1 MAFWYGDGSGGGMGG
16 GGGGMGGG
24 MMGGMMGGGM
34 MGEGGNFAGQGKGAW
49 GDMAQT
55 AQAQGSWDA
64 SQGSWDAASQGAW
77 DASSQGAWDDA
88 AGSWDASGNS
98 GWSAGGGGG
107 GAAAAAGAAGAGG
120 AAGSGLSKEEMMMTM
135 MKMMMSIMAEGKGK
149 GKASKVSGWDSSY
162 GPSKGGGGGGKGCSP
177 YNTAFQHVQPASPQE
192 VEAFLAM
199 HMVEQHAAD
208 KLRSLDP
215 RMARV
220 VIMKGSMQDARD
232 QTAVLMQRCTGFS
245 TMKDGDWIC
254 PGCYDHQFAKNSTC
268 RKCGTDKGN
277 VPVATNTSSS
287 GFGLTDGSAKNS
299 GKHFVTPD
307 NSAFQ
312 HVQPATAEQ
321 IEAFLAVHQV
331 EQHAADKLR
340 NLDRKLAN
348 VVIMKGTMQDARDQT
363 AVLIQRCTG
372 FSSLKDGDWI
382 CPGCYDH
389 QFAKNDICRK
399 CGTMKG
405 GVPVATGTT
414 SRSAGL
420 IDGSGKGGWGG
431 SQGGGNVGWGPA
443 MGALAHVEPATEEEV
458 EAFLAMHVVEPH
470 AAEKLRKLDRK
481 LAKVVIMKGSMQDA
495 RDQTAV
501 LMQRCSGFGSLKD
514 GDWICPGCFDHQFA
528 KNEMCRKCGT
538 PKSAATITS
547 APSPCSSAFDVVEAA
562 TPEEVD
568 AFLAAHPDLQYHAAE
583 KLACLD
589 PRMQKVIINQGSLAD
604 ARNSTAVLLQRC
616 SAMETMKLGDWIC
629 PGCYDH
635 QFAKNFNCR
644 RCGAAKP

>member
-1 MAFWYGDGSGGGMGG
+1 
-16 GGGGMGGG
+16 
-24 MMGGMMGGGM
+24 MGGMMGGGM

-254 PGCYDHQFAKNSTC
+254 PGCF
-268 RKCGTDKGN
+268 
-277 VPVATNTSSS
+277 
-287 GFGLTDGSAKNS
+287 
-299 GKHFVTPD
+299 
-307 NSAFQ
+307 
-312 HVQPATAEQ
+312 
-321 IEAFLAVHQV
+321 
-331 EQHAADKLR
+331 
-340 NLDRKLAN
+340 
-348 VVIMKGTMQDARDQT
+348 
-363 AVLIQRCTG
+363 
-372 FSSLKDGDWI
+372 
-382 CPGCYDH
+382 DH
-389 QFAKNDICRK
+389 QFAKNDICR
-399 CGTMKG
+399 
-405 GVPVATGTT
+405 
-414 SRSAGL
+414 R
-420 IDGSGKGGWGG
+420 
-431 SQGGGNVGWGPA
+431 
-443 MGALAHVEPATEEEV
+443 
-458 EAFLAMHVVEPH
+458 
-470 AAEKLRKLDRK
+470 
-481 LAKVVIMKGSMQDA
+481 
-495 RDQTAV
+495 
-501 LMQRCSGFGSLKD
+501 
-514 GDWICPGCFDHQFA
+514 
-528 KNEMCRKCGT
+528 CGT
-538 PKSAATITS
+538 PKTS
-547 APSPCSSAFDVVEAA
+547 FSLASDCSHSAFDVIDPA
-562 TPEEVD
+562 TSEEVNT
-568 AFLAAHPDLQYHAAE
+568 FLAEHPNLQSHAVE
-583 KLACLD
+583 KFSSMD
-589 PRMQKVIINQGSLAD
+589 PRMQKVVIYKGSMAD
-604 ARNSTAVLLQRC
+604 ARDPTAVLIQRC
-616 SAMETMKLGDWIC
+616 TAMESLQPGDWIC
-629 PGCYDH
+629 LGCCDH
-635 QFAKNFNCR
+635 QFAKNFTCR
-644 RCGAAKP
+644 RCGAAKPV